1 MKPFRIYRNLHKNC
15 FSIQMYN
22 NEKKGYRLLC
32 HAQDVLLKNV
42 KTFVSES
49 GRQRT
54 IKEKQKCVHAFIEC
68 ESFVQF
74 DDISYLLDNDMKELT
89 YNPYKQDCFTV
100 EGQPFI
106 HAEKVALTSTPKPKA
121 LIFSK

>member
-22 NEKKGYRLLC
+22 NEKKGYRLHC
-32 HAQDVLLKNV
+32 HAQDVFLRNV
-42 KTFVSES
+42 KTYVSES

-68 ESFVQF
+68 ESFIQF
-74 DDISYLLDNDMKELT
+74 DDITPLMQPNLKELT
-89 YNPYKQDCFTV
+89 YNPYKQACFTV
-100 EGQPFI
+100 EGQPFV
-106 HAEKVALTSTPKPKA
+106 HAEQVILTSTPKPIA
-121 LIFSK
+121 LILK

>member
-22 NEKKGYRLLC
+22 TEKKGYRLLR
-32 HAQDVLLKNV
+32 HAQDILLTNV
-42 KTFVSES
+42 KTYVSES

-68 ESFVQF
+68 ERFVEF
-74 DDISYLLDNDMKELT
+74 DNISYLLNDNMKELT

-106 HAEKVALTSTPKPKA
+106 HAEQVVLISTPKPKA